1 MGAVVDPEREL
12 LRAPRRPA
20 LLRRRRRVPEG
31 PEPSAAMDS
40 FNADR
45 HLFGGMP
52 EQWSVLLPLPR
63 AEPPPFCF
71 TVFPAVHRNSQAPR

>member
-52 EQWSVLLPLPR
+52 ER
-63 AEPPPFCF
+63 
-71 TVFPAVHRNSQAPR
+71 